1 MEKSSKS
8 KEQNK
13 PAASTDKMPKT
24 GAKTSAEMTDQ
35 DLDKVSGGPTAVER
49 TFKPL

>member
-8 KEQNK
+8 KEKNK
-13 PAASTDKMPKT
+13 PAALPDKTPKT
-24 GAKTSAEMTDQ
+24 ATKSSAEMTDQ

-49 TFKPL
+49 TFQPL